1 MIELR
6 AIRIEEL
13 RALAESH
20 AAFRTHMALDILE
33 GGVLPS
39 EFVMQFLPNAE
50 ANAPWLGYWATV
62 DGAVAGSG
70 MFKTRPVN
78 GEVEIGYGVAPSVEG
93 RGVATEIAKGLVK
106 MAFDLGAQSVIA
118 HTLPDGLASQ
128 RVLAKA
134 GFQSVGQVIDPEDG
148 LVERFR
154 IIAPRV

>member
-6 AIRIEEL
+6 PIRIEEL
-13 RALAESH
+13 RLLAQSH
-20 AAFRTHMALDILE
+20 DAFREFMGLEVIE

-39 EFVMQFLPNAE
+39 EFVAQFLPNAE
-50 ANAPWLGYWATV
+50 GNAPWLGVWAVV
-62 DGAVAGSG
+62 DGAIAGSG
-70 MFKTRPVN
+70 MCKTRPLN
-78 GEVEIGYGVAPSVEG
+78 GTVEIGYGVAPSVEG

-118 HTLPDGLASQ
+118 HTLPDGYASQ

-134 GFQSVGQVIDPEDG
+134 GFQHEGQVIDPEDG

-154 IIAPRV
+154 VTRPD

>member
-6 AIRIEEL
+6 PIQIEDL
-13 RALAESH
+13 RALAESQE
-20 AAFRTHMALDILE
+20 AFRRHLGLEVVE

-39 EFVMQFLPNAE
+39 EFVAQFLPNAE
-50 ANAPWLGYWATV
+50 GNAPWLGVWAVV
-62 DGAVAGSG
+62 DGAIAGSG
-70 MFKTRPVN
+70 MCKTRPVN

-118 HTLPDGLASQ
+118 HTLPEGHASQ

-134 GFQSVGQVIDPEDG
+134 GFQHEGQVIDPEDG

-154 IIAPRV
+154 ITAP